1 MPRLLTSILRT
12 HSPPCPGI
20 PTRMAEPV
28 PRRSTQVRSLLQQ
41 SGGRTMMHIMSQGPD
56 PRRHS
61 VHLRVRD
68 ITAGTGGPGWPPRG
82 LSVPLPHATPG
93 ACGPRAGSCIS
104 PELAW
109 VFPAPLP
116 GPCSRKGMSVSSEQ
130 PGFKSQKWD
139 SSHSDPMSCP
149 RGRRL
154 ELPLSLRG
162 RCSLGALY
170 HGGGLLA
177 QRGSV
182 SR

>member
-1 MPRLLTSILRT
+1 
-12 HSPPCPGI
+12 
-20 PTRMAEPV
+20 
-28 PRRSTQVRSLLQQ
+28 
-41 SGGRTMMHIMSQGPD
+41 MMHIMSQGPD

-61 VHLRVRD
+61 VHLRVHD

-154 ELPLSLRG
+154 ELPLSLRSLFSGGPVSWG
-162 RCSLGALY
+162 RAPSSERLGVALTR
-170 HGGGLLA
+170 GQMRTWARPTALSGIK
-177 QRGSV
+177 RGSV
-182 SR
+182 YGAP